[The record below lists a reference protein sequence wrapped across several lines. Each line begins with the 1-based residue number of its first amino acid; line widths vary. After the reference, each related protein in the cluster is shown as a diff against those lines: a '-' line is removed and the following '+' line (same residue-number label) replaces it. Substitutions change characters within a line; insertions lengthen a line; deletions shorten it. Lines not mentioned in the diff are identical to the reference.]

1 MPRLGVVVMSAIAD
15 DPRVRR
21 QGDLFAAAGWSVKG
35 FGLPG
40 ARSAPPDW
48 LIYDSSMEPAPVDPP
63 TEPRQGG
70 ALLFA
75 PRETTHSPLKRSIQ
89 YGRWGISRLLRL
101 VAKIAIRFHIG
112 DWEAE
117 YWRLNTAFGDV
128 YRIARAHRCDVWLAN
143 DWTAIP
149 VARKIAREQGAVLLY
164 DTHELASDEFPERW
178 RWRLLDRPVIMAIEG
193 ACIGSARRV
202 SCVSGGIADR
212 LQINYRLR
220 ERPLVVRNTPRYEP
234 IAFRPTAEIV
244 EVLYHG
250 IVFST
255 RGLEACVRSVAKWRP
270 EFRLTIRGPASR
282 EYRATLESLIAELG
296 LTDRVRLVPPVP
308 MIDLVR
314 EASRFDVGLFALPGH
329 SRHNRFAL
337 PNKLFEYVMAGLAV
351 CVSDLPE
358 MARVVREYDLGVLIG
373 AVEPDAIAMAV
384 NGLDRARIDHCKKRA
399 LDAARQLNW
408 EVEGAPLVAAA
419 ETALADANRIGSP
432 AHH

>member
-1 MPRLGVVVMSAIAD
+1 MPRLGVVAMSAIAD

-40 ARSAPPDW
+40 ARSAPPEW
-48 LIYDSSMEPAPVDPP
+48 VICDSGVEQAPVDPP
-63 TEPRQGG
+63 AKRCNDGEPLVAR
-70 ALLFA
+70 
-75 PRETTHSPLKRSIQ
+75 RENPHSTASRTFQRL
-89 YGRWGISRLLRL
+89 RWGINRLPRL
-101 VAKIAIRFHIG
+101 VAKVAIRFHIG

-117 YWRLNTAFGDV
+117 YWRLNPAFGDV

-149 VARKIAREQGAVLLY
+149 VARKIAQEQGAVLLY
-164 DTHELASDEFPERW
+164 DTHELASDESPERW

-220 ERPLVVRNTPRYEP
+220 ERPLVVRNTPRYQP
-234 IAFRPTAEIV
+234 IAFRPTPEVV

-250 IVFST
+250 IVVST
-255 RGLEACVRSVAKWRP
+255 RGLEACIRSVAKWRP
-270 EFRLTIRGPASR
+270 EFRLTIRGPASP
-282 EYRATLESLIAELG
+282 EYRASLEGLIAKLG
-296 LTDRVRLVPPVP
+296 LAERVRFAPPVP
-308 MIDLVR
+308 MTDLVR

-337 PNKLFEYVMAGLAV
+337 PNKLFEYIMAGLAV

-358 MARVVREYDLGVLIG
+358 MARIVREYDVGALIG
-373 AVEPDAIAMAV
+373 AVEPGSIAAAV
-384 NGLDRARIDHCKKRA
+384 NGLDRARIDHCKQRA
-399 LDAARQLNW
+399 LYAARQLNG
-408 EVEGAPLVAAA
+408 EV
-419 ETALADANRIGSP
+419 
-432 AHH
+432 